1 MHMIILLLLEF
12 LLFFFIRL
20 LPVWRFRHQG
30 CDAYYFLLTAEIFR
44 KKKKI
49 PIVLPPYY
57 LADIEEQWYPPGFS
71 VFLGLLPEWIVQKYH
86 WLINHILD
94 FLNLLLLD
102 CFIWA
107 FHMGWRALLVAN
119 LVYIFTPTLTLEYR
133 GLTSRSLGNLLFTL
147 FMMAMWGTLMDV
159 RWLPAALFVWLL
171 ILFTHKMTMQLGVV
185 MGIVL
190 SVVFK
195 TWLPVIVVIGGIPL
209 AIVLSKGYYWKIL
222 KGHWD
227 IVSFWHKNLPCLGA
241 HQVYDSPV
249 YNPDRYAMKKKRS
262 LTEDCLKLGKYYLLH
277 NPFLILI
284 LFWFVFS
291 AFGGIKFAEL
301 KDIGLKGETGIFL
314 LAWSFVVFGWAAV
327 TTLIP
332 GFKALGEGYKYLKYS
347 ALPVSILVAACGLTC
362 LVIGMVVAT
371 CLLFRSTRHL
381 FKEAVLDKIDD
392 DLNKMI
398 LWIERNP
405 QVDRIGCIN
414 THFADLVV
422 YHCRR
427 RVLWGTHH
435 YWFNEK
441 VVDFFPVL
449 RKNIKKLNAQYDLRF
464 WIINKSYVDPAA
476 LKFIKNSCVYETAR
490 YALYGI

>member
-1 MHMIILLLLEF
+1 MNIILFISEIF
-12 LLFFFIRL
+12 LFFFIRL

-57 LADIEEQWYPPGFS
+57 LADIDEQWYPPGFS
-71 VFLGLLPEWIVQKYH
+71 VFLGLLPEWIVQQYH

-147 FMMAMWGTLMDV
+147 FMMAMWGTLTDI

-171 ILFTHKMTMQLGVV
+171 ILFTHKMTMQLGIV

-209 AIVLSKGYYWKIL
+209 AIVLSMGYYWKIL

-227 IVSFWHKNLPCLGA
+227 IVSFWHKNLPWLGA
-241 HQVYDSPV
+241 HQVKHSPI
-249 YNPDRYAMKKKRS
+249 YGNPQDYINEKKGFIIHV
-262 LTEDCLKLGKYYLLH
+262 KLVLRGLLH
-277 NPFLILI
+277 NPFVILLLSFFPLNLAQLNHGFYRVFLIVWI
-284 LFWFVFS
+284 TVTVIWF
-291 AFGGIKFAEL
+291 
-301 KDIGLKGETGIFL
+301 FL
-314 LAWSFVVFGWAAV
+314 

-332 GFKALGEGYKYLKYS
+332 GIKSFGEGYKYIKYMAWPIACLSVYVPSAYLSVGLVLSLIVIYIGVVRTLKGDI
-347 ALPVSILVAACGLTC
+347 A
-362 LVIGMVVAT
+362 
-371 CLLFRSTRHL
+371 
-381 FKEAVLDKIDD
+381 FKIDPDFEDCIQWIKKHDKI
-392 DLNKMI
+392 N
-398 LWIERNP
+398 
-405 QVDRIGCIN
+405 RIGCIN
-414 THFADLVV
+414 SHLADPIA
-422 YHCRR
+422 YFCCRQ
-427 RVLWGTHH
+427 VLWGTHH
-435 YWFNEK
+435 YYFNEK
-441 VVDFFPVL
+441 VIDFFPVL
-449 RKNIKKLNAQYDLRF
+449 RKSIEELGRKYDLRY
-464 WIINKSYVDPAA
+464 WLINTNYTNTNDIGLYEKQCIYKSG
-476 LKFIKNSCVYETAR
+476 SYE
-490 YALYGI
+490 LFKIV